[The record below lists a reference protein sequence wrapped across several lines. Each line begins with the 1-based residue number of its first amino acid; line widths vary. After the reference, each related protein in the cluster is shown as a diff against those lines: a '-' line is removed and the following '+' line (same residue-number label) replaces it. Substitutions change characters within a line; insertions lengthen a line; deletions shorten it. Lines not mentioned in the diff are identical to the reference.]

1 MRSFLLMR
9 PRHFSLSLSLFQ
21 LQQCYRWTGSHLRC
35 EVCYVSQ
42 GVFPPRWWWGEMLH
56 SVAMTAEVLFVLGFL
71 MMSGALCNPIATLPV
86 SQERLERVLT
96 QAREDKHQDK
106 QTAEEPLGYMAQEQP
121 QEINAVGPNRT
132 ARSNLSSQARGSK
145 GENSQ
150 ELWSEQDS
158 LNQIDEAPTSDVT
171 LSLDA
176 IDEYAY
182 PDYRGKGCM
191 DESGFVFAI
200 GEQFTPGPST
210 CPCLC
215 TDEGPL
221 CSKPEC
227 PKVHP
232 RCIKVDTSQCCPQCK
247 EKKNYCEFRG
257 KIYASLEEFKVS
269 PCEKCRCEPSGEVLC
284 SVAACPQTECVDPEY
299 EPDQCCPIC
308 KGENA
313 QRRDNTQRAAVLWLK
328 STFWCQRTMV
338 RCFELIGRQQAKL
351 LRGHGGDTGWP
362 RGEDR

>member
-1 MRSFLLMR
+1 
-9 PRHFSLSLSLFQ
+9 
-21 LQQCYRWTGSHLRC
+21 
-35 EVCYVSQ
+35 
-42 GVFPPRWWWGEMLH
+42 MLH
-56 SVAMTAEVLFVLGFL
+56 SVTMTAEVLFFL
-71 MMSGALCNPIATLPV
+71 ALPLSGVLCNPVATSPV
-86 SQERLERVLT
+86 SRERLERVLT
-96 QAREDKHQDK
+96 QARGDK
-106 QTAEEPLGYMAQEQP
+106 QQHKQAPEEDYEAQRQLE
-121 QEINAVGPNRT
+121 ETNRT
-132 ARSNLSSQARGSK
+132 ASSPARPNFGSLTQGSK
-145 GENSQ
+145 GGKSP
-150 ELWSEQDS
+150 ELRSEQDS
-158 LNQIDEAPTSDVT
+158 QTDEGPTSDVT

-200 GEQFTPGPST
+200 GEEFTPGPST

-221 CSKPEC
+221 CTKPEC

-232 RCIKVDTSQCCPQCK
+232 RCIKVDTSQCCPLCR

-308 KGENA
+308 KSGPNCYADTEVIPAGREVKIDDCTICYCTYEEGTWQIERQATCSKNE
-313 QRRDNTQRAAVLWLK
+313 
-328 STFWCQRTMV
+328 CQQ
-338 RCFELIGRQQAKL
+338 I
-351 LRGHGGDTGWP
+351 
-362 RGEDR
+362 

>member
-1 MRSFLLMR
+1 
-9 PRHFSLSLSLFQ
+9 
-21 LQQCYRWTGSHLRC
+21 
-35 EVCYVSQ
+35 
-42 GVFPPRWWWGEMLH
+42 MLH
-56 SVAMTAEVLFVLGFL
+56 SVAMTAEVFFVLGFL
-71 MMSGALCNPIATLPV
+71 MSSAHSNPITTLPV
-86 SQERLERVLT
+86 NRERLERVLT
-96 QAREDKHQDK
+96 LAGEDKHQDK
-106 QTAEEPLGYMAQEQP
+106 QTPQTLLGYGAQQQP
-121 QEINAVGPNRT
+121 KEINILGTNKTVQGGSRT
-132 ARSNLSSQARGSK
+132 NSTPRGSK
-145 GENSQ
+145 GGKSQ
-150 ELWSEQDS
+150 ELWSEQDN
-158 LNQIDEAPTSDVT
+158 LNQIDEGPTSDVT

-200 GEQFTPGPST
+200 GEEFTPGPST

-221 CSKPEC
+221 CAKPEC

-257 KIYASLEEFKVS
+257 KVYASLEEFKVS

-308 KGENA
+308 KSGECWFLLSPSVLHRDLFLFCFVLQNKNFLCGYCTVPPA
-313 QRRDNTQRAAVLWLK
+313 QKSKMQKCFCPGAPQQELFSDAKECRILQCSICRA
-328 STFWCQRTMV
+328 FQ
-338 RCFELIGRQQAKL
+338 
-351 LRGHGGDTGWP
+351 
-362 RGEDR
+362 

>member
-1 MRSFLLMR
+1 
-9 PRHFSLSLSLFQ
+9 
-21 LQQCYRWTGSHLRC
+21 
-35 EVCYVSQ
+35 
-42 GVFPPRWWWGEMLH
+42 MLH
-56 SVAMTAEVLFVLGFL
+56 FVAMTAEVLFVLGFL
-71 MMSGALCNPIATLPV
+71 MSAAHSNPVATLPE
-86 SQERLERVLT
+86 SRGRLERVLT
-96 QAREDKHQDK
+96 QATGGKNQGK
-106 QTAEEPLGYMAQEQP
+106 QVPEELLRQRPDDVNILGPNKTELSRTNLQAGGSEGGKSQEQ
-121 QEINAVGPNRT
+121 
-132 ARSNLSSQARGSK
+132 
-145 GENSQ
+145 
-150 ELWSEQDS
+150 WSVQDN
-158 LNQIDEAPTSDVT
+158 LNQIDEGPTSDVT

-221 CSKPEC
+221 CTKPEC

-308 KGENA
+308 KSGPNCYADTTVIPAGREVKIDECTICYCTYEEGTWQIERQATCSKNE
-313 QRRDNTQRAAVLWLK
+313 
-328 STFWCQRTMV
+328 CQRS
-338 RCFELIGRQQAKL
+338 
-351 LRGHGGDTGWP
+351 
-362 RGEDR
+362 

>member
-1 MRSFLLMR
+1 
-9 PRHFSLSLSLFQ
+9 
-21 LQQCYRWTGSHLRC
+21 
-35 EVCYVSQ
+35 
-42 GVFPPRWWWGEMLH
+42 MLH
-56 SVAMTAEVLFVLGFL
+56 SVAMTTEVLFVLGFL
-71 MMSGALCNPIATLPV
+71 MSSTGCSPITTLPV
-86 SQERLERVLT
+86 SRERLERVLT
-96 QAREDKHQDK
+96 QAREDKREDEALPGFASQRQKQDGD
-106 QTAEEPLGYMAQEQP
+106 ALG
-121 QEINAVGPNRT
+121 GNRT
-132 ARSNLSSQARGSK
+132 AASRVRANSRGSK
-145 GENSQ
+145 GGKSQ
-150 ELWSEQDS
+150 EVWTEPNS
-158 LNQIDEAPTSDVT
+158 LNEIDEGPTSDVA

-200 GEQFTPGPST
+200 GEEFTPGPST

-221 CSKPEC
+221 CSQPEC

-257 KIYASLEEFKVS
+257 QIYASLEEFTVS

-284 SVAACPQTECVDPEY
+284 SVSACPQTECVDPEY

-308 KGENA
+308 KSGPNCYA
-313 QRRDNTQRAAVLWLK
+313 DTAVIPAGREVKIDDCTICYCTYEEGTWQIERQATCSK
-328 STFWCQRTMV
+328 NECQRS
-338 RCFELIGRQQAKL
+338 
-351 LRGHGGDTGWP
+351 
-362 RGEDR
+362 

>member
-1 MRSFLLMR
+1 
-9 PRHFSLSLSLFQ
+9 
-21 LQQCYRWTGSHLRC
+21 
-35 EVCYVSQ
+35 
-42 GVFPPRWWWGEMLH
+42 MLH

-71 MMSGALCNPIATLPV
+71 MGAAQCNPIATLPV
-86 SQERLERVLT
+86 SRERLERVLT
-96 QAREDKHQDK
+96 QAKEDKHQDM
-106 QTAEEPLGYMAQEQP
+106 QAPEEPPGYGAQQRPE
-121 QEINAVGPNRT
+121 EINSLGLNRT
-132 ARSNLSSQARGSK
+132 AVSRTRPNINSQTRGSK
-145 GENSQ
+145 GAKPQ
-150 ELWSEQDS
+150 ELWTEQDT
-158 LNQIDEAPTSDVT
+158 LNQIDEGPTSDVT

-200 GEQFTPGPST
+200 GEEFTPGPST

-221 CSKPEC
+221 CTKPEC

-232 RCIKVDTSQCCPQCK
+232 RCIKVDTSQCCPMCK

-308 KGENA
+308 KTGPNCYADTSVIPAGREVKIDECTICYCTYEEGTWQIERQATCSKNE
-313 QRRDNTQRAAVLWLK
+313 
-328 STFWCQRTMV
+328 CQRS
-338 RCFELIGRQQAKL
+338 
-351 LRGHGGDTGWP
+351 
-362 RGEDR
+362 

>member
-1 MRSFLLMR
+1 
-9 PRHFSLSLSLFQ
+9 
-21 LQQCYRWTGSHLRC
+21 
-35 EVCYVSQ
+35 
-42 GVFPPRWWWGEMLH
+42 MLH

-71 MMSGALCNPIATLPV
+71 MSGAQCNPIASVPV
-86 SQERLERVLT
+86 SRERLERVLT

-106 QTAEEPLGYMAQEQP
+106 QSPEEPVGYAAQQQQP
-121 QEINAVGPNRT
+121 EVINALGPNRT
-132 ARSNLSSQARGSK
+132 AVSRARPNLTSQARGSK
-145 GENSQ
+145 GGKSQ
-150 ELWSEQDS
+150 ELWSKQDS
-158 LNQIDEAPTSDVT
+158 LNQIDEGPTSDVT

-200 GEQFTPGPST
+200 GEEFTPGPST

-215 TDEGPL
+215 TDEGPM
-221 CSKPEC
+221 CTKPEC

-308 KGENA
+308 KSGIA
-313 QRRDNTQRAAVLWLK
+313 
-328 STFWCQRTMV
+328 
-338 RCFELIGRQQAKL
+338 
-351 LRGHGGDTGWP
+351 DTVI
-362 RGEDR
+362 